1 MVTLWSGFPSWKS
14 QLSPALSTKTTRR
27 RQLEL
32 ESRRRW
38 EKTKRPGKGVSRTRE
53 YAASLRSQCETGSC
67 HKSRTSDG
75 SQTAV
80 EEGKQAQLQDS
91 VRGHRRIARNL
102 EEGQLF
108 AGKRRERKQETA
120 GTPSRTV
127 RRPRRLGERARAASS
142 YTSEPAHSVSGAK
155 LQVSPC
161 L

>member
-38 EKTKRPGKGVSRTRE
+38 DKTKRPGKGVSRTRE

-91 VRGHRRIARNL
+91 VRGHRRIAR
-102 EEGQLF
+102 
-108 AGKRRERKQETA
+108 KRRERKQETA